1 MTAILMCPVEERRVK
16 SNKEREKE
24 VHKRIAQKSTSRL
37 LPSALGL
44 IWDVLN
50 ANAAVRLAD

>member
-1 MTAILMCPVEERRVK
+1 MCPVEERRVK

>member
-1 MTAILMCPVEERRVK
+1 MSAVKEKEQRATKERR
-16 SNKEREKE
+16 EEKRNAQ
-24 VHKRIAQKSTSRL
+24 RIAQKSTSRL